1 MSKASDATIE
11 LLKRQGYLPADYGL
25 KPDYGGPTTALETV
39 DEFVQDALGN
49 ITLGLIPK
57 ANPYG
62 RMSAD
67 QRRQY
72 DASRAA
78 DLATALKDQQEA
90 LLAKQKAELEEQNR
104 KAREQNREESAF
116 ESQNV
121 LDFLNEVEQSRA
133 ESALQQIRTAGEVST
148 EQSIK
153 QMQALYP
160 YLDRAG
166 QKAIERNLDA
176 SMRFKAFKEQLPSS
190 IQAIMESKQRQQDLA
205 SSAFAREAGAIATQ
219 QQAATGFGQSGIGR
233 YSGRR
238 IA

>member
-72 DASRAA
+72 DAGRAA
-78 DLATALKDQQEA
+78 DLATALKEQQEDLLEKQADETQQRLQKTQA
-90 LLAKQKAELEEQNR
+90 LDDQR
-104 KAREQNREESAF
+104 
-116 ESQNV
+116 V
-121 LDFLNEVEQSRA
+121 IDFLETLERNRA
-133 ESALQQIRTAGEVST
+133 TSALEQIRTAGEVST
-148 EQSIK
+148 DQSIK
-153 QMQALYP
+153 QVQALLP
-160 YLDRAG
+160 YVDAASAR
-166 QKAIERNLDA
+166 AIERNLDA
-176 SMRFKAFKEQLPSS
+176 SKRFKAFKEQLPSS
-190 IQAIMESKQRQQDLA
+190 IQAIMESKQRQQQLA
-205 SSAFAREAGAIATQ
+205 SDAFAREAGAIATQ
-219 QQAATGFGQSGIGR
+219 QQAATGFAQSGLGR
-233 YSGRR
+233 YAGRR

>member
-39 DEFVQDALGN
+39 DEFLQDALGN
-49 ITLGLIPK
+49 ITGGLIPK

-90 LLAKQKAELEEQNR
+90 LLAKQKADIEEQNR
-104 KAREQNREESAF
+104 KTREQNREDSAF

-121 LDFLNEVEQSRA
+121 IDFLREVEQSRA
-133 ESALQQIRTAGEVST
+133 DSALQQIRTAGEVST

-153 QMQALYP
+153 QMQELLP
-160 YLDRAG
+160 YVDASTAR
-166 QKAIERNLDA
+166 AIERNLDA
-176 SMRFKAFKEQLPSS
+176 SKRFKAFKEQLPSS
-190 IQAIMESKQRQQDLA
+190 IQAIMESKQRQQQLA
-205 SSAFAREAGAIATQ
+205 SDAFAREAGAIASQ
-219 QQAATGFGQSGIGR
+219 QQAATGFAGVGT
-233 YSGRR
+233 GRR
-238 IA
+238 FG

>member
-49 ITLGLIPK
+49 ITGGLIPK

-78 DLATALKDQQEA
+78 DLATALKDQQDDLFE
-90 LLAKQKAELEEQNR
+90 KQADKTRQRLEETTAADDQRVIDLLENIER
-104 KAREQNREESAF
+104 T
-116 ESQNV
+116 
-121 LDFLNEVEQSRA
+121 RA
-133 ESALQQIRTAGEVST
+133 TSALEQIRTAGEVST
-148 EQSIK
+148 DQSIK

-166 QKAIERNLDA
+166 QKAVERNLDA

-190 IQAIMESKQRQQDLA
+190 IQAIMESKQRQQQLA
-205 SSAFAREAGAIATQ
+205 SDAFAREAGAIATQ
-219 QQAATGFGQSGIGR
+219 QQAATGFGGLGT
-233 YSGRR
+233 GRR
-238 IA
+238 FG

>member
-25 KPDYGGPTTALETV
+25 KPDYGGPTTPLETV
-39 DEFVQDALGN
+39 DEFVKDALGN
-49 ITLGLIPK
+49 ITGGLIPK

-78 DLATALKDQQEA
+78 DLTTALQDQKDDLLEKQE
-90 LLAKQKAELEEQNR
+90 KETRQRLEEN
-104 KAREQNREESAF
+104 KA
-116 ESQNV
+116 
-121 LDFLNEVEQSRA
+121 LDDQRTIDLVENIERTRA
-133 ESALQQIRTAGEVST
+133 ASALEQIRTAGQVST
-148 EQSIK
+148 DQSIK

-160 YLDRAG
+160 YLDAAG
-166 QKAIERNLDA
+166 QKAVERNLNA

-205 SSAFAREAGAIATQ
+205 SSAFAREAGAIANQ
-219 QQAATGFGQSGIGR
+219 QQAATAFAQSGLGR
-233 YSGRR
+233 YAGRR

>member
-72 DASRAA
+72 DAGRAA
-78 DLATALKDQQEA
+78 DLATALKEQQKDLLDKQADETQQRLQKTQALDDQ
-90 LLAKQKAELEEQNR
+90 R
-104 KAREQNREESAF
+104 
-116 ESQNV
+116 V
-121 LDFLNEVEQSRA
+121 IDFLETLERNRA
-133 ESALQQIRTAGEVST
+133 TSALEQIRTAGEVST
-148 EQSIK
+148 DQSIK
-153 QMQALYP
+153 QVQALLP
-160 YLDRAG
+160 YVDAASAR
-166 QKAIERNLDA
+166 AIERNLDA
-176 SMRFKAFKEQLPSS
+176 SKRFKAFKEQLPSS
-190 IQAIMESKQRQQDLA
+190 IQAIMESKQRQQQLA
-205 SSAFAREAGAIATQ
+205 SDAFAREAGAIATQ
-219 QQAATGFGQSGIGR
+219 QQAATGFAQSGLGR
-233 YSGRR
+233 YAGRR

>member
-78 DLATALKDQQEA
+78 DLATALKDQQEDLLEKQADETQQRLQKTQA
-90 LLAKQKAELEEQNR
+90 LDDQR
-104 KAREQNREESAF
+104 
-116 ESQNV
+116 V
-121 LDFLNEVEQSRA
+121 IDFLETLERNRA
-133 ESALQQIRTAGEVST
+133 TSALEQIRTAGEVST
-148 EQSIK
+148 DQSIK
-153 QMQALYP
+153 QVQALLP
-160 YLDRAG
+160 YVDAASAR
-166 QKAIERNLDA
+166 AIERNLDA
-176 SMRFKAFKEQLPSS
+176 SKRFKAFKEQLPSS
-190 IQAIMESKQRQQDLA
+190 IQAIMESKQRQQQLA
-205 SSAFAREAGAIATQ
+205 SDAFAREAGAIATQ
-219 QQAATGFGQSGIGR
+219 QQAATGFAQSGLGR
-233 YSGRR
+233 YAGRR

>member
-11 LLKRQGYLPADYGL
+11 FLKRKGQLPADYSL
-25 KPDYGGPTTALETV
+25 VPDYGGPKTTLERIHEFFV
-39 DEFVQDALGN
+39 DAPGN
-49 ITLGLIPK
+49 LTGELIPK
-57 ANPYG
+57 VNPYG
-62 RMSAD
+62 RLNELE
-67 QRRQY
+67 RRQV
-72 DASRAA
+72 DATRAA
-78 DLATALKDQQEA
+78 MEQEA
-90 LLAKQKAELEEQNR
+90 LEGLVKANQQKADEANQTSIDR
-104 KAREQNREESAF
+104 VREQEALDLDTSIDRQIDMLNRTG
-116 ESQNV
+116 
-121 LDFLNEVEQSRA
+121 DIYSR
-133 ESALQQIRTAGEVST
+133 LQREAGDIST

-190 IQAIMESKQRQQDLA
+190 IQAIMESKQRQQQLA
-205 SSAFAREAGAIATQ
+205 SDAFAREAGAIATQ
-219 QQAATGFGQSGIGR
+219 QQAATGFAGLGTGR